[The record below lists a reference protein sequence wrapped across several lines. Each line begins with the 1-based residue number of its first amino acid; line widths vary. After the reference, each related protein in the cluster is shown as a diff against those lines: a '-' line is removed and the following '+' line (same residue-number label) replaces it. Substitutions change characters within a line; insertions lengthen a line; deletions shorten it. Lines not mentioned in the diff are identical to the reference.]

1 MSRLFKIDV
10 ATRFG
15 PLRGGVPLP
24 DAPIRLAEFAY
35 QLFSLEDRIVG
46 QAIQA
51 ATASGARSISCG
63 PGCGACC
70 RQAVPI
76 SVPEAFLLR
85 DLVLSM
91 PQARRSEILQ
101 RFEAIQLRLQT
112 ANLDVEL
119 HAGETHHD
127 RWMRVGLKYFSLG
140 MPCPFLEDESCSIHP
155 HRPTVCREFL
165 VTSPAQ
171 ECQDPGSGKT
181 QTIDLAFSLTHCLAR
196 LTAILMEEEP
206 QLIPMPLALEW
217 AEEHAEWNHKRYD
230 AALLYSGLFD
240 VVKALAAEENK
251 KPVE

>member
-1 MSRLFKIDV
+1 MPRLFKIDV
-10 ATRFG
+10 ETRFG

-35 QLFSLEDRIVG
+35 QLFSLEDRLVG

-51 ATASGARSISCG
+51 ATADGKNSISCG

-91 PQARRSEILQ
+91 PQARRVEILK
-101 RFEAIQLRLQT
+101 RFESIHLRLQ
-112 ANLDVEL
+112 AEQLDVEI
-119 HAGETHHD
+119 HAGETPHD

-140 MPCPFLEDESCSIHP
+140 MACPFLENESCSIHP

-165 VTSPAQ
+165 VTSPAV
-171 ECQDPGSGKT
+171 ECRDPGSGKT
-181 QTIDLAFSLTHCLAR
+181 QGIDLAFSLPHCLAR
-196 LTAILMEEEP
+196 LTGILMDEEP
-206 QLIPMPLALEW
+206 QLIPMPLALDW
-217 AEEHAEWNHKRYD
+217 AEAHAEWNAKRFD

-240 VVKALAAEENK
+240 VVKTLAAKESD
-251 KPVE
+251 KP